1 MIRWYDYVA
10 AFIVADLIQTL
21 IFAGANSTVWWEPLL
36 YGGLAGFF
44 VRNWGDLY
52 CQFRLKQERNLGQ

>member
-21 IFAGANSTVWWEPLL
+21 IFAGGASTVWWEAVL
-36 YGGLAGFF
+36 YGGLAGFL